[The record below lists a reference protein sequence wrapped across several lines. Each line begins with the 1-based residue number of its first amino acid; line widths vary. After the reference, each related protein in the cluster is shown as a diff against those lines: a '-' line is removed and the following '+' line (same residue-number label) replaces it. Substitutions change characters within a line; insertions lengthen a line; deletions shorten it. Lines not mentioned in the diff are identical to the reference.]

1 MIGCI
6 GMLLSVIVQ
15 MLFHHKYVKDPA
27 GNTLGLTPENS
38 PAIATKPVTII
49 GGLLLFSFV
58 TIGLIYI
65 DAKVFN
71 YLFYLLIGSVTFI
84 AIVIFSDKTLNPIE
98 KSKVAVIFIVSFF
111 VIFFWSAY
119 EQAGASLTFFADEQ
133 TNRDLGFF
141 VVPASWFQSIN
152 SVFIVTL
159 APIFAWFWLKLGKK
173 EPSSPTKMA
182 LGLFLLALGYFWI
195 AFGVKNVQPGIK
207 VSMIWL
213 VGMYFLHT
221 CGELCLSPIGLS
233 LVNQLAPAKFAS
245 LLMAVW
251 FTANAFANKFA
262 GVLSSLY
269 PDKKSTNFLGIYEMS
284 NLYSFFM
291 LFVFMAGIASL
302 ILFLLTK
309 KLQKMMH

>member
-1 MIGCI
+1 MFGDTGNPADFKWGFLIGCI

-15 MLFHHKYVKDPA
+15 LLFHHNYVKDPE
-27 GNTLGLTPENS
+27 GKTLGLTPENS
-38 PAIATKPVTII
+38 PAIATKPITII
-49 GGLLLFSFV
+49 VGLLLFSFI

-65 DAKVFN
+65 DAKLNTSSKRILLYLTHHNILGKHLIVSVLQN
-71 YLFYLLIGSVTFI
+71 YIFYLLIACIVFI
-84 AIVIFSDKTLNPIE
+84 GVVIFSDKTLNPIE

-133 TNRDLGFF
+133 TNRDLGFY

-159 APIFAWFWLKLGKK
+159 APIFAWFWLKLGKS

-182 LGLFLLALGYFWI
+182 LGLFLLAVGYLWI

-213 VGMYFLHT
+213 VCT
-221 CGELCLSPIGLS
+221 SCIPP
-233 LVNQLAPAKFAS
+233 VNYVYRPLD
-245 LLMAVW
+245 
-251 FTANAFANKFA
+251 
-262 GVLSSLY
+262 Y
-269 PDKKSTNFLGIYEMS
+269 
-284 NLYSFFM
+284 
-291 LFVFMAGIASL
+291 
-302 ILFLLTK
+302 
-309 KLQKMMH
+309 H